1 MKKIILLL
9 AITLIAVSCNSLS
22 EGEYSITGT
31 IKGLPNG
38 IVYLEK
44 PDENGMSAKA
54 VDTVKIIDGKFEIKG
69 NSTEPEMYFLQVEK
83 VNGKVA
89 FILEEGEISVE
100 VDKDSIFKSKIG
112 GTYSNDEFYSFNQ
125 KSNEIQKSSQKKIMD
140 FQMKN
145 MAKMK
150 EAQEKNDTV
159 AINSLRKEYK
169 GLQKNM
175 TDFLFGYPKDHPKSY
190 ISMLIIQSMIGNPE
204 HKIEDVEIKFNA
216 LDKKLKETK
225 VGKKIAEKIKEI
237 KNASKAI
244 PTTSGINVGAVA
256 PDFSAKNPQG
266 KIVSLKSSLG
276 KVTII
281 DFWASWCGPC
291 RAENPNVVA
300 LYNELHTKGLNII
313 GVSLDKD
320 AAKWKE
326 AIAKD
331 GLTWTQISNL
341 KEFNDPIAK
350 QYGITQIPTTYILD
364 SKGTIVA
371 KDLRGKEL
379 KSKVLELLNSK

>member
-9 AITLIAVSCNSLS
+9 AVITIAFSCNSLS
-22 EGEYSITGT
+22 DGEYSITGT
-31 IKGLPNG
+31 VKGLPNG
-38 IVYLEK
+38 LVFLEK
-44 PDENGMSAKA
+44 PSENGMSFSAI
-54 VDTVKIIDGKFEIKG
+54 DTVKIVDGKFEIKG
-69 NSTEPEMYFLQVEK
+69 KSTEPEMFFIQVEK
-83 VNGKVA
+83 VNGKVP
-89 FILEEGEISVE
+89 FILEEGEITIE
-100 VDKDSIFKSKIG
+100 VDKDSLYKTKIG
-112 GTYSNDEFYSFNQ
+112 GTYSNDEFNTFNT
-125 KSNEIQKSSQKKIMD
+125 KSNKIQKSMQKKVMD

-159 AINSLRKEYK
+159 VMNSLRNQYK
-169 GLQKNM
+169 DLQNEM
-175 TDFLFGYPKDHPKSY
+175 TSYMFGYPKDHPKSF
-190 ISMLIIQSMIGNPE
+190 ISMLIIQSMVGNPE
-204 HKIEDVEIKFNA
+204 YKLEETEKQFTA
-216 LDKKLKETK
+216 LDKKLKDTK

-237 KNASKAI
+237 KNANKTV
-244 PTTSGINVGAVA
+244 PTSSGINVGAVA

-266 KIVSLKSSLG
+266 KVVSLKSSLG

-371 KDLRGKEL
+371 RDLRGNEL
-379 KSKVLELLNSK
+379 KSKVLELLNVK

>member
-9 AITLIAVSCNSLS
+9 AVITIAFSCNSLS
-22 EGEYSITGT
+22 DGEYSIKGT
-31 IKGLPNG
+31 VKGLPNG
-38 IVYLEK
+38 LVFLEQT
-44 PDENGMSAKA
+44 DENGMSFKA
-54 VDTVKIIDGKFEIKG
+54 IDTVKIIDGKFEIKG
-69 NSTEPEMYFLQVEK
+69 KSLEPEMYFIQVEK
-83 VNGKVA
+83 VNGKVP
-89 FILEEGEISVE
+89 FILEEGNITIE
-100 VDKDSIFKSKIG
+100 VDKDSLYKTKIG
-112 GTYSNDEFYSFNQ
+112 GTYSNDEFNTFNV
-125 KSNEIQKSSQKKIMD
+125 KSNQIQKSMQKKVMD

-145 MAKMK
+145 MTKMQ
-150 EAQEKNDTV
+150 EAQKNNDTV
-159 AINSLRKEYK
+159 VMNSLRNQYK
-169 GLQKNM
+169 DLQEEM
-175 TDFLFGYPKDHPKSY
+175 TSYMFGYPKDHPKSY
-190 ISMLIIQSMIGNPE
+190 ISMLIIQSMVSNPDF
-204 HKIEDVEIKFNA
+204 KIEETEKLFSS
-216 LDKKLKETK
+216 LDKKLQNTK
-225 VGKKIAEKIKEI
+225 VGKTISAKIKEF
-237 KNASKAI
+237 KNIRKLTMPS
-244 PTTSGINVGAVA
+244 VGVNIGTPA

-266 KIVSLKSSLG
+266 KVVSLKSSLG

-291 RAENPNVVA
+291 REENPNVVA